1 MSASVAD
8 KVTRSDMIREYLKNS
23 KDKSPS
29 KISQMLEKEKGIK
42 VSPTYVSVVKS
53 KLNKPQKAN
62 KAKKTNARTKNVVRS
77 KRGLK
82 KNAQTNLEN
91 LISAKVFIEKAGGID
106 NAKKLIDV
114 VNKILS

>member
-53 KLNKPQKAN
+53 KLNKPQKA

-91 LISAKVFIEKAGGID
+91 LISAKAFIEKAGGID